1 LALNRAQ
8 TENVLT
14 GLGIDLAIVDARGL
28 PYHPEAEEL
37 VSIGLD
43 ILNREQR
50 LTPAAADAWRAM
62 QVAAAADS
70 VQLLP
75 VSGFRS
81 VKDQAAIIERKLE
94 RGLALDAILTEIA
107 PPGYS
112 EHHSG
117 RAIDI
122 ASAGSPP
129 MTEDFEQTPAFAWL
143 GTNAGRFGFVMSF
156 PRGNAYGYV
165 FEPWHWCFHA
175 ALA

>member
-8 TENVLT
+8 IDDVATQ
-14 GLGIDLAIVDARGL
+14 LGIDLAIVDARGL
-28 PYHPEAEEL
+28 PYHPEAVDL

-50 LTPAAADAWRAM
+50 LTPTAADAWRAM
-62 QVAAAADS
+62 QAAAAVDS

-81 VKDQAAIIERKLE
+81 VKEQAAIIERKLE
-94 RGLALDAILTEIA
+94 RGLTLESILTEIA

-122 ASAGSPP
+122 ASTGSPP

-143 GTNAGRFGFVMSF
+143 SANAGRFGFVMSF
-156 PRGNAYGYV
+156 PRGNPYGYV
-165 FEPWHWCFHA
+165 FEPWHWCYHA